1 MKFQIERE
9 VLLGPLSIVTSVVE
23 RRQTLPILANVYMRL
38 EGKQLT
44 LVGTDLEVEISIQAD
59 VLSGEDGECT
69 VTARKLL
76 DICRALP
83 ETANIDFSGEG
94 DKAKMR
100 SGKSRFTLQ
109 ALPPKDFPRLE
120 AGTWEERISIPRTE
134 LKALLDRTSFSM
146 AQQDVRYFLNGVLLE
161 LDGNTIT
168 TVATDGHRL
177 ARSRAELSTS
187 VGAQRQVIVP
197 RKAVAELGRFLGE
210 GSDEITVELNSNHI
224 SLERP
229 GATLIS
235 KLIDGKFPDYK
246 AVMAQVLNQ
255 KMSADRQQ
263 FHEVLARTAVLTNEK
278 YRGIRLELSK
288 GSLKVSAHNP
298 EHEEAIDEIPVDYAG
313 TDVEIGF
320 NVTYLMD
327 ALKALTSEQVEAE
340 LQDANT
346 GCMLHD
352 PNNDDTLYLI
362 MPMRL

>member
-1 MKFQIERE
+1 M
-9 VLLGPLSIVTSVVE
+9 
-23 RRQTLPILANVYMRL
+23 
-38 EGKQLT
+38 
-44 LVGTDLEVEISIQAD
+44 
-59 VLSGEDGECT
+59 GE
-69 VTARKLL
+69 
-76 DICRALP
+76 
-83 ETANIDFSGEG
+83 
-94 DKAKMR
+94 
-100 SGKSRFTLQ
+100 
-109 ALPPKDFPRLE
+109 
-120 AGTWEERISIPRTE
+120 
-134 LKALLDRTSFSM
+134 
-146 AQQDVRYFLNGVLLE
+146 
-161 LDGNTIT
+161 
-168 TVATDGHRL
+168 
-177 ARSRAELSTS
+177 
-187 VGAQRQVIVP
+187 QRQVIVP

-210 GSDEITVELNSNHI
+210 GAEDITVELNNNHI

-255 KMSADRQQ
+255 KMVADRQE

-298 EHEEAIDEIPVDYAG
+298 EHEEATDEIAVEYTG

-327 ALKALTSEQVEAE
+327 ALKALTNDQVEAE

-352 PNNDDTLYLI
+352 PDNDDTLYLI

>member
-23 RRQTLPILANVYMRL
+23 RRQTLPILANVFLRL
-38 EGKQLT
+38 EGKNLT
-44 LVGTDLEVEISIQAD
+44 LVGTDLEVEISIEAQ

-83 ETANIDFSGEG
+83 ETATIDFSGEG

-100 SGKSRFTLQ
+100 SARSRFTLQ

-120 AGTWEERISIPRTE
+120 AGKWEERITISRKD
-134 LKALLDRTSFSM
+134 LKNLLDRTSFSM
-146 AQQDVRYFLNGVLLE
+146 AQQDVRYFLNGVLVELE
-161 LDGNTIT
+161 GDTIT

-177 ARSRAELSTS
+177 ARSRTTLASPA
-187 VGAQRQVIVP
+187 GGQRQVIVP

-210 GSDEITVELNSNHI
+210 GTEDVTVELNNNHI
-224 SLERP
+224 SLQRP

-246 AVMAQVLNQ
+246 AVMAQVLKQ
-255 KMSADRQQ
+255 KMVADRQQ

-288 GSLKVSAHNP
+288 GTLKVSAHNP
-298 EHEEAIDEIPVDYAG
+298 EHEEATDEIPVEYEG

-327 ALKALTSEQVEAE
+327 ALKALTSDTVEAE

-346 GCMLHD
+346 GCMLHEPD
-352 PNNDDTLYLI
+352 NDDTLYLI

>member
-1 MKFQIERE
+1 MPQSL
-9 VLLGPLSIVTSVVE
+9 V
-23 RRQTLPILANVYMRL
+23 
-38 EGKQLT
+38 KQLI
-44 LVGTDLEVEISIQAD
+44 DS
-59 VLSGEDGECT
+59 
-69 VTARKLL
+69 TAF
-76 DICRALP
+76 A
-83 ETANIDFSGEG
+83 
-94 DKAKMR
+94 
-100 SGKSRFTLQ
+100 
-109 ALPPKDFPRLE
+109 
-120 AGTWEERISIPRTE
+120 
-134 LKALLDRTSFSM
+134 M
-146 AQQDVRYFLNGVLLE
+146 AQQDVRYYLNGLYFEVLGGRLRV
-161 LDGNTIT
+161 
-168 TVATDGHRL
+168 VATDGHRL
-177 ARSRAELSTS
+177 ALAT
-187 VGAQRQVIVP
+187 APQRVEAADLGVIIPP

-210 GSDEITVELNSNHI
+210 GSEDITLELNSNHI
-224 SLERP
+224 SLQRP

-255 KMSADRQQ
+255 KMVVDRQQ

-327 ALKALTSEQVEAE
+327 ALKALTTEQVEAE

-346 GCMLHD
+346 GCMLHEPD
-352 PNNDDTLYLI
+352 NDDTLYLI